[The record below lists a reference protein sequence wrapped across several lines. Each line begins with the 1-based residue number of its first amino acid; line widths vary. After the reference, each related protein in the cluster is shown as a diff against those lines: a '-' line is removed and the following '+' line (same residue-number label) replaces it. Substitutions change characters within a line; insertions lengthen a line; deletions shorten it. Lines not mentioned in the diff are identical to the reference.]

1 MFHLC
6 PYRELPA
13 DFREKYRSVW
23 VDVPS
28 HLFDPRTAQRLYNQ
42 TLDELR
48 FAAEMGYD
56 GICVNEHHQNAYG
69 IMPSPN
75 LMAAVL
81 ARETRDVAIIVM
93 GDSIAL
99 YNPPIRVAEE
109 FAMLDC
115 ISGGR
120 LVAGFPTGT
129 CMDTAFGYGVN
140 PVMLREKYA
149 EAEDL
154 ILRAWEEQDIFSF
167 NGKYT
172 QLRYVNIWPRP
183 LQEPRPPV
191 WVPGAGSI
199 ETWDRCLEKGH
210 LYAYLSYSGFK
221 RGKRVMDGFWKVAN
235 KAGVENPYHAGFL
248 QLVCV
253 AESEQELQDKWAA
266 HAEYFYNKMLH
277 TYEGFQDAPGY
288 RSIET
293 IKAGLLAQ
301 TISRFGRPSD
311 TAKSFDDLREAGN
324 VVAGTPSQVTEQL
337 EYVIKE
343 LRVGHLMILNQF
355 GSTPHE
361 LAKEN
366 IELTTQKVLP
376 KLRHLWSEYEDHWW
390 PQNAI
395 VRETSPA
402 TAAAE

>member
-1 MFHLC
+1 
-6 PYRELPA
+6 
-13 DFREKYRSVW
+13 
-23 VDVPS
+23 
-28 HLFDPRTAQRLYNQ
+28 
-42 TLDELR
+42 
-48 FAAEMGYD
+48 
-56 GICVNEHHQNAYG
+56 
-69 IMPSPN
+69 
-75 LMAAVL
+75 
-81 ARETRDVAIIVM
+81 
-93 GDSIAL
+93 
-99 YNPPIRVAEE
+99 
-109 FAMLDC
+109 
-115 ISGGR
+115 
-120 LVAGFPTGT
+120 
-129 CMDTAFGYGVN
+129 
-140 PVMLREKYA
+140 
-149 EAEDL
+149 
-154 ILRAWEEQDIFSF
+154 
-167 NGKYT
+167 
-172 QLRYVNIWPRP
+172 
-183 LQEPRPPV
+183 
-191 WVPGAGSI
+191 
-199 ETWDRCLEKGH
+199 
-210 LYAYLSYSGFK
+210 
-221 RGKRVMDGFWKVAN
+221 
-235 KAGVENPYHAGFL
+235 
-248 QLVCV
+248 
-253 AESEQELQDKWAA
+253 
-266 HAEYFYNKMLH
+266 MLH

-395 VRETSPA
+395 VRGTSPA